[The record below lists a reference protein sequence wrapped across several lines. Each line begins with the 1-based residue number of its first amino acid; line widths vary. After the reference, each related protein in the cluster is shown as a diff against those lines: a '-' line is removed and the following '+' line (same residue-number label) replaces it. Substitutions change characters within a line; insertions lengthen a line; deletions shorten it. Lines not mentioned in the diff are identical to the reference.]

1 MPGHGCASFS
11 AGPEYE
17 QLDGEKAVEEEEEVL
32 EDFPLDPEEEDE
44 QEEAEGTGGEL
55 AESGEGDEGEG
66 EGEGKGGDE
75 EDEGGEGGDFFDFS
89 SYDES
94 TEAPSL
100 NSCAPPR
107 LVDAALV
114 FLPEEGGE
122 VRVIIVFFKC
132 PDEAATVAVAVPQP
146 VAIRRSDREEM
157 GRE

>member
-17 QLDGEKAVEEEEEVL
+17 QLDGEKAVEEEEEEVL

-44 QEEAEGTGGEL
+44 QEETEGTGGEL

-66 EGEGKGGDE
+66 EGEGGDE